1 MWVVKR
7 ALPLAASLAVVSAVT
22 AALWLVK
29 VTALGPHHLV
39 FFYLLPTAFVAV
51 LFGSFPAMLG
61 AVAATF
67 CAAYFLYDP
76 IYSFQVASTREVGE
90 LICFAGLALI
100 GAKCTADFLRP
111 DSNFSPP
118 DAATEGPES
127 GA

>member
-7 ALPLAASLAVVSAVT
+7 ALPLAVSLAVVSAVT

-51 LFGSFPAMLG
+51 LFGSFPATVG
-61 AVAATF
+61 AVAATL

-76 IYSFQVASTREVGE
+76 IYSFQVTSSRELGE
-90 LICFAGLALI
+90 LVCFAGLASI
-100 GAKCTADFLRP
+100 GAKCTADLLRP
-111 DSNFSPP
+111 ERNFVRP
-118 DAATEGPES
+118 DAAAEGPES
-127 GA
+127 GG